1 MLVHIRL
8 VRLRTRNRTL
18 LAIGGFR
25 MALDETTLQRQWKIT
40 VAICLAYGAVLS
52 VVFGLILYDPTVAGR
67 LVGLTQAQW
76 EGWTITVITRPR
88 ERPTRPT
95 PYL

>member
-1 MLVHIRL
+1 
-8 VRLRTRNRTL
+8 
-18 LAIGGFR
+18 
-25 MALDETTLQRQWKIT
+25 MALDETTLQRQWKVT

-67 LVGLTQAQW
+67 LVGLTAQS

-88 ERPTRPT
+88 EADQANSIFVITTKRKRTE
-95 PYL
+95 